1 MNACMQLGID
11 GNSQE
16 FKELEFAVFCIE
28 NIAKHL
34 GVDGTTAYDL
44 LARRTDAL
52 QNYIIPCYDVLH
64 TQGKDYIVE
73 DIMMYLRNRGVGLWE
88 PTQFCYKESMLAWLP
103 Y

>member
-28 NIAKHL
+28 NVAKYL
-34 GVDGTTAYDL
+34 RIDGTTAHDL
-44 LARRTDAL
+44 LTRRTDAL
-52 QNYIIPCYDVLH
+52 QNYIIPYYDVLH

-73 DIMMYLRNRGVGLWE
+73 DIMLYLHNRGVGNANIPRVL
-88 PTQFCYKESMLAWLP
+88 YGS